1 MERVREREKERKKWS
16 IYNKNKTQQ
25 HTLNLWTHWNRNQ
38 KQFPKRFCK
47 RLILQKWNSHRLMSE
62 ECCCHSCLM
71 LFMLALA
78 MVFSHLTRFFIHPVV
93 SVSVYVYVRGNFFIF
108 HFTFMCECVLYSW
121 FSHFQ
126 TFDSFGISLHFL
138 LLHPFAMALSFN
150 VWFSGVNKT
159 VYVWYIF
166 ASAPSHQVIGNS
178 STSISSNNN
187 NNKKNHF
194 QNSAYC
200 TACSTKVTHTNGIP
214 V

>member
-1 MERVREREKERKKWS
+1 MNSLKSKSKTIPKAFLQTAHTSKVKFSSAHERGVLLS
-16 IYNKNKTQQ
+16 LLFNAIYAG
-25 HTLNLWTHWNRNQ
+25 
-38 KQFPKRFCK
+38 FGYGFFAF
-47 RLILQKWNSHRLMSE
+47 NS
-62 ECCCHSCLM
+62 
-71 LFMLALA
+71 
-78 MVFSHLTRFFIHPVV
+78 FFFLPWLVLVWVWVWVCMCMCGVI
-93 SVSVYVYVRGNFFIF
+93 FLF

-138 LLHPFAMALSFN
+138 LLHPFALALSFN
-150 VWFSGVNKT
+150 VWFLGVNKT

-178 STSISSNNN
+178 STSISIG

-194 QNSAYC
+194 RNSAYC